1 MTSDAEMVKVEVKEC
16 NKATGEVKDGEKKS
30 VQGLWTMMKEKAL
43 ETGVQGVP
51 NIGRARDW
59 VRRVFWTLV
68 VVGGTGA
75 WSRN

>member
-1 MTSDAEMVKVEVKEC
+1 MASDSESVNVEVKHGD
-16 NKATGEVKDGEKKS
+16 KATGGEGKDGEKTS

-68 VVGGTGA
+68 VVGGTGG
-75 WSRN
+75 